1 MEQAWPGIR
10 ADLGL
15 EAPEQGSLDW
25 LFILALVGGATLAWI
40 VGGITQARDT
50 VSWLML
56 ASLVVWQPVVEE
68 LLFRGV
74 LQGMLRRTGIGLR
87 SCRGLSVANLVAS
100 LAFVLV
106 HLVNQPTAWAVAV
119 LAPSLVFGYFRDR
132 SGSVLP
138 PLALHIVYN
147 GAFFVPLTGAL

>member
-1 MEQAWPGIR
+1 MEQVLPGIR

-15 EAPEQGSLDW
+15 EAPEQGSLDR

-40 VGGITQARDT
+40 VGGIAQARDA
-50 VSWLML
+50 VSWLTL

-74 LQGMLRRTGIGLR
+74 LQGMLRRTGLGLR
-87 SCRGLSVANLVAS
+87 SCRGLSMANLITS

-106 HLVNQPTAWAVAV
+106 HFVNQPMAWAMAV
-119 LAPSLVFGYFRDR
+119 FAPSLVFGYFRDK

-138 PLALHIVYN
+138 PLVLHVIYN
-147 GAFFVPLTGAL
+147 GAFFATLLATQ

>member
-1 MEQAWPGIR
+1 MERALPGIR

-15 EAPEQGSLDW
+15 DAPEQGSLDW

-40 VGGITQARDT
+40 VGGITQARDA
-50 VSWLML
+50 VSWLTL

-74 LQGMLRRTGIGLR
+74 LQGMLRRTGLGLR
-87 SCRGLSVANLVAS
+87 SCRGLSTANLITS

-106 HLVNQPTAWAVAV
+106 HFVNQPMAWALAV
-119 LAPSLVFGYFRDR
+119 FAPSLVFGYFRDR

-138 PLALHIVYN
+138 PLVLHIVYN
-147 GAFFVPLTGAL
+147 GAFFAMLLAAQ